1 MWNFQSR
8 ARSKRGILHQVVLY
22 NQQHNSLGSTHAN
35 SGTLG
40 INRLSAAER
49 LMLVQAILDS
59 VVAEQ
64 PPAELSVAK
73 QQELK
78 RRLADHLANPDD
90 VVPWEQVK
98 ADALARWQR

>member
-1 MWNFQSR
+1 MPTLE
-8 ARSKRGILHQVVLY
+8 A
-22 NQQHNSLGSTHAN
+22 
-35 SGTLG
+35 LG
-40 INRLSAAER
+40 INRLSVAER

-78 RRLADHLANPDD
+78 RRDAELDANPGI
-90 VVPWEQVK
+90 
-98 ADALARWQR
+98 ALTWGQIRSRIEGSR

>member
-1 MWNFQSR
+1 MPTLE
-8 ARSKRGILHQVVLY
+8 A
-22 NQQHNSLGSTHAN
+22 
-35 SGTLG
+35 LG
-40 INRLSAAER
+40 INRLSVAER

-98 ADALARWQR
+98 ADPLARWQR

>member
-1 MWNFQSR
+1 MPTLE
-8 ARSKRGILHQVVLY
+8 A
-22 NQQHNSLGSTHAN
+22 
-35 SGTLG
+35 LG
-40 INRLSAAER
+40 INRLSVAER

-78 RRLADHLANPDD
+78 RRDAELDANPGI
-90 VVPWEQVK
+90 
-98 ADALARWQR
+98 ALTWGKIRSRVEHVRG